1 MILQKEHFTADCRI
15 LTMWYSSPTTTH
27 SLRCSQSKQSAA
39 SFLGFVSPSSDH
51 RGSRGRSRD
60 LTRES
65 KKLEEIVR
73 KKSFLTDVRSG
84 PSYPAVV
91 TQLYFYSP
99 HTKDKNNNVIKYCIY
114 EAYLALTFQ
123 GRHPPQPL
131 LCSTY
136 PKCLV
141 FHHQMSSRLLFFS
154 KDCFFYEI

>member
-1 MILQKEHFTADCRI
+1 MPQRLGYPANCCVKGCVYVMILQKEHFTADCRI

-99 HTKDKNNNVIKYCIY
+99 HTKDKSNNVIKYCIY
-114 EAYLALTFQ
+114 DSFSDVGEIRVYFASKILTPC
-123 GRHPPQPL
+123 RMH
-131 LCSTY
+131 
-136 PKCLV
+136 
-141 FHHQMSSRLLFFS
+141 
-154 KDCFFYEI
+154 